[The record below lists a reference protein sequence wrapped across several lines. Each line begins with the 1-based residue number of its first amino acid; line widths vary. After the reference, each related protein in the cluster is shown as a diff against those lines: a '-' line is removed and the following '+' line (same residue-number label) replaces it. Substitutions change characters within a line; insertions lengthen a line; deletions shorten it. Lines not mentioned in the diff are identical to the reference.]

1 MKEEKIDTKNMILC
15 IKLSVLSIIQVKT
28 HEKMNRVPN
37 HSSNKIWII
46 LAFEFWILK
55 NLEHVLGDQLI
66 LPVVHTKLFFDEML
80 ISTNV
85 SNFWDPEL
93 RPPFWVACFAFI
105 NKL

>member
-1 MKEEKIDTKNMILC
+1 MILC
-15 IKLSVLSIIQVKT
+15 IKFSVLSIIQVKT

-37 HSSNKIWII
+37 HSSNKIWNI
-46 LAFEFWILK
+46 LASEFWILK

-66 LPVVHTKLFFDEML
+66 LVYTKLLFDEML

-85 SNFWDPEL
+85 FCFWDAEL
-93 RPPFWVACFAFI
+93 RPLFWVACFPFI